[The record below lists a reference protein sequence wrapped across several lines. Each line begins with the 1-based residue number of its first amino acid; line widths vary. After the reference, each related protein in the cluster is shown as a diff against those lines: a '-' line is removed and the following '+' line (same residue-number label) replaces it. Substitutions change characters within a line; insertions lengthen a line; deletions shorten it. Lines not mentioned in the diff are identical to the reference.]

1 VPALKRLVNSI
12 RRLLDAPAL
21 LRLRSRRA
29 RPYAQFTFAALGR
42 IAKASGV
49 VQPRHIG
56 HATQLMHSLGF
67 GANDRRQAIVWFDA
81 GRSPEFDFAPL
92 ADACRETAE
101 ARDVLNAMSLESL
114 CQMAWLNG
122 PPNQTCQH
130 ELERLAGL
138 LGAQAFDIATTAA
151 RVIDFQLR
159 QLPGEL
165 RRAYALLGIDHWVDD
180 AVLKLAYRRM
190 ISRHHPDKLGS
201 ATDVDRARNAG
212 ENSVAIRAAFDLIQA
227 SRNVA

>member
-1 VPALKRLVNSI
+1 MPALKQFVDSI
-12 RRLLDAPAL
+12 RTLLDAPAL

-49 VQPRHIG
+49 IRPKHIG
-56 HATQLMHSLGF
+56 YAKELMHSLGF
-67 GANDRRQAIVWFDA
+67 DAEDQRRAIAWFEA
-81 GRSPEFDFAPL
+81 GRNPEFDFAPL
-92 ADACRETAE
+92 ARACHETVA

-114 CQMAWLNG
+114 CLMAWANG
-122 PPNQTCQH
+122 PPNTPCQY
-130 ELERLAGL
+130 ELERLGGL
-138 LGAQAFDIATTAA
+138 LGLQPSDIAATAT
-151 RVIDFQLR
+151 RVTDFQRR

-180 AVLKLAYRRM
+180 AELKLAYRRM

-201 ATDVDRARNAG
+201 ATDAELARNAS
-212 ENSVAIRAAFDLIQA
+212 ENSIAIRAAFDLIRA
-227 SRNVA
+227 SRNAA